1 MGLVLSVATASAVPH
16 SSSVVTLTGH
26 GYGHGHG
33 MGQWGALGDALYQ
46 TPYQSIVAHYYGGTT
61 LSSLSATA
69 EATQVHVELSEN
81 NNNTVIVTSGSPFTV
96 AGLSVPPGQAVLM
109 TNNGASGSWNATV
122 GGGCGGPWNG
132 AVAANVTNPTAVPSH
147 NPDLGDPATGT
158 NALQL
163 CQGGSGGNI
172 TLRGN
177 IEATDY
183 QGQSRT
189 VNIVPLEQYVAGVV
203 PNESSSY
210 WGTLGG
216 AGPQGQSWGF

>member
-1 MGLVLSVATASAVPH
+1 VHTPLSKMGRGPRRLRTAVAVLVTASLSLPMGLVLSVATASAVPH

-33 MGQWGALGDALYQ
+33 MGQWGALGYALYQ

-69 EATQVHVELSEN
+69 EATQIHVELSEN

-122 GGGCGGPWNG
+122 GGGCGGP
-132 AVAANVTNPTAVPSH
+132 
-147 NPDLGDPATGT
+147 
-158 NALQL
+158 
-163 CQGGSGGNI
+163 
-172 TLRGN
+172 
-177 IEATDY
+177 
-183 QGQSRT
+183 
-189 VNIVPLEQYVAGVV
+189 
-203 PNESSSY
+203 
-210 WGTLGG
+210 
-216 AGPQGQSWGF
+216 